1 MKRLALIISAASA
14 LCLSGCKNLTPQ
26 ERAAIF
32 DLGKRVVETKL
43 LPSAQK

>member
-1 MKRLALIISAASA
+1 MKRLALIISAVSA
-14 LCLSGCKNLTPQ
+14 LCLSGCDTLTPA

-43 LPSAQK
+43 IPSAQK